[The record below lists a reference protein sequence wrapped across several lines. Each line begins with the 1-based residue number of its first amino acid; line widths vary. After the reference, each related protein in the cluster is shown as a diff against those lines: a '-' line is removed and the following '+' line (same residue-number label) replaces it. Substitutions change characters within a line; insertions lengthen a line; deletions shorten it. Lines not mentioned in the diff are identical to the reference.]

1 MKQRNK
7 ITDIAV
13 LLLFMPLALIAGF
26 ITWRLKRKGKL

>member
-7 ITDIAV
+7 LTDITV
-13 LLLFMPLALIAGF
+13 LLIFLPLALTAGF